1 MMPRRIVNLQP
12 KASDPAREARSAT
25 LPAIPNQEPS
35 DMPRIARDSALPIAL
50 TLAVGVVLGFVLGS
64 SRPRP
69 LLAVGTDRWGQSFMV
84 SAPMRTEQNQTSKM
98 QFTLD
103 AVYYLNYS
111 TSRLFAAFPN
121 QKQTVNSRQF
131 LTVWAERD
139 LFVDFQLKVTDHP
152 TFLTTVGNTGGL
164 SEGWSPLYVLET
176 TTGQVAVYHAVQDLR
191 TQGPK
196 IELVEIRRD
205 PRLARAVAAR

>member
-1 MMPRRIVNLQP
+1 
-12 KASDPAREARSAT
+12 
-25 LPAIPNQEPS
+25 
-35 DMPRIARDSALPIAL
+35 
-50 TLAVGVVLGFVLGS
+50 
-64 SRPRP
+64 
-69 LLAVGTDRWGQSFMV
+69 MV

-103 AVYYLNYS
+103 AIYYLNYS
-111 TSRLFAAFPN
+111 NARLFAAFPN
-121 QKQTVNSRQF
+121 EKQTVNSRQF

-139 LFVDFQLKVTDHP
+139 LIADFQLKATDSPH
-152 TFLTTVGNTGGL
+152 FVTTVGNTGGM

-176 TTGQVAVYHAVQDLR
+176 STGQVAVYHAVQDLR

-205 PRLARAVAAR
+205 PRLARVVAAR

>member
-1 MMPRRIVNLQP
+1 MPQ
-12 KASDPAREARSAT
+12 
-25 LPAIPNQEPS
+25 
-35 DMPRIARDSALPIAL
+35 IARVSALPIAL
-50 TLAVGVVLGFVLGS
+50 TLVVGILLGFVLGT

-69 LLAVGTDRWGQSFMV
+69 LLAVGPDRWGESVMV

-111 TSRLFAAFPN
+111 SARLFAAFPN
-121 QKQTVNSRQF
+121 QQQTVNSRQF
-131 LTVWAERD
+131 LTAWTERD
-139 LFVDFQLKVTDHP
+139 LLADFQLKPTDRPH
-152 TFLTTVGNTGGL
+152 FVTTVGNTGGL

-176 TTGQVAVYHAVQDLR
+176 STGQVAVYHATQDLR
-191 TQGPK
+191 TQGAK

-205 PRLARAVAAR
+205 PRLARAVASR